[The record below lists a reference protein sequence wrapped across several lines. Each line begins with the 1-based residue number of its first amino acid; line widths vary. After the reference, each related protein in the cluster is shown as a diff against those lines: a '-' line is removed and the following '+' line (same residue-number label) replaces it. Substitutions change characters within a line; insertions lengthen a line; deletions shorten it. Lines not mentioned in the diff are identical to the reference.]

1 MIVGGLGV
9 ERERAR
15 MGLGRSR
22 KIYEG
27 IEGKIR
33 GEKTRGGGR

>member
-1 MIVGGLGV
+1 MGEG

-27 IEGKIR
+27 IEGKVR
-33 GEKTRGGGR
+33 REKARREVKS